1 MDRTMN
7 KWMTLWLLAV
17 VLLTGGCSRSTPGA
31 SAEEKQL
38 NALIDMLIDD
48 RPATER
54 FAAAYQLGLLHQE
67 AEPAV
72 PHLVSALREVAN
84 PRPPA
89 QQFTSTEEPSIQDPH
104 MVATMAASALANIR
118 PKGISA
124 LIDEL
129 EHESPAV
136 RALAAWGLGAVR
148 RDTEEV
154 VAALT
159 NLRGREQDSI
169 VIKAIDES
177 IEEIANPPRIEPGQ
191 VSASTKEDSPP
202 ADDMSPEGAI

>member
-7 KWMTLWLLAV
+7 KWMMGWLLAG
-17 VLLTGGCSRSTPGA
+17 VLLSGGCSRSTPGV

-54 FAAAYQLGLLHQE
+54 FAAAYQLGLLHSD

-89 QQFTSTEEPSIQDPH
+89 EQSTSTDEQSTQDPH

-177 IEEIANPPRIEPGQ
+177 LEEIANPPRIEPGQ
-191 VSASTKEDSPP
+191 VSVSDPDETLP
-202 ADDMSPEGAI
+202 ADDVNREGAI

>member
-1 MDRTMN
+1 MDRTKN
-7 KWMTLWLLAV
+7 KWRMGWLLVGILLAV
-17 VLLTGGCSRSTPGA
+17 GCSRSTPGV

-54 FAAAYQLGLLHQE
+54 FAAAYQLGLLHQH

-84 PRPPA
+84 PRAPA
-89 QQFTSTEEPSIQDPH
+89 EQFTSTEEQSTQNPH

-118 PKGISA
+118 PSGISA

-159 NLRGREQDSI
+159 DLRGREQDSI

-177 IEEIANPPRIEPGQ
+177 LEEIANPPRMEPGQ

-202 ADDMSPEGAI
+202 AGDVNPAGSI